1 MSKKKFANEPLL
13 YIHQPDIGST
23 KAPMQHSYMS
33 QRKTKEEHSSTDVIH
48 APKRVNRRHHAF
60 RNEDVTKEIEETE
73 EKDVASSQENEE
85 QQLSSSNERRKQ
97 FKEMDIQERI
107 NYFLKRPDFAPKIRC
122 EIRTK
127 GKTYRGIVLG
137 MEEEVVVFK
146 TGNRSAP
153 VQIAL
158 EEISEVQLLGF

>member
-33 QRKTKEEHSSTDVIH
+33 QRKTKEDHSSTDVIH

-60 RNEDVTKEIEETE
+60 RHGDVTEEIEETE
-73 EKDVASSQENEE
+73 VVTSQENEK
-85 QQLSSSNERRKQ
+85 QQLSSSNERRKH
-97 FKEMDIQERI
+97 FKEMNIQERI

-127 GKTYRGIVLG
+127 EKTYRGIVLG
-137 MEEEVVVFK
+137 KEEEVVVFK
-146 TGNRSAP
+146 IGNRSAP

-158 EEISEVQLLGF
+158 DEITEVQLLGF